1 MARSKL
7 PACGFAFGASRTNR
21 KPRRVSA
28 GNPFFAAKRDDGF
41 AGNERTSYVRFFTVM
56 SKAIMVALIGVDIF
70 DCLSGRNGGGR
81 DSYHDRS
88 LESRGP

>member
-1 MARSKL
+1 
-7 PACGFAFGASRTNR
+7 
-21 KPRRVSA
+21 
-28 GNPFFAAKRDDGF
+28 
-41 AGNERTSYVRFFTVM
+41 M

-70 DCLSGRNGGGR
+70 DCLSGRNSGSR